1 VIVNA
6 FIDEVKLVLLIH
18 DREVMVFGRGGVN
31 GLVFFDY
38 TFGQTEIQVDRH
50 IYESTNILA

>member
-1 VIVNA
+1 
-6 FIDEVKLVLLIH
+6 
-18 DREVMVFGRGGVN
+18 MVFGRGGVN